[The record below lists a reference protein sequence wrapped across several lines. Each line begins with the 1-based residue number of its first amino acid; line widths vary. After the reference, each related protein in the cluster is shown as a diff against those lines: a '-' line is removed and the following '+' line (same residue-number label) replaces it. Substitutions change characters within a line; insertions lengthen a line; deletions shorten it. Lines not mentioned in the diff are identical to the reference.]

1 MFRRPSCGLTAVVR
15 LTIPRLSP
23 RHSSQDFRF
32 SANENVAMLS
42 SLLPTNRRRSNR
54 ANSSP
59 SPLPGGG
66 SGDEHNSL
74 PANGQGVDL
83 VSQAQ
88 RQKEH
93 LEDLQK
99 ACVLRWRGCEG
110 TTKERRVLQASSGED
125 AGIRALLSRIGA
137 RRAEGGHRFARVY
150 SCRSALPTRLHPPTL
165 IFERLGCCVV
175 V

>member
-1 MFRRPSCGLTAVVR
+1 MRTWRCCHR
-15 LTIPRLSP
+15 C
-23 RHSSQDFRF
+23 
-32 SANENVAMLS
+32 
-42 SLLPTNRRRSNR
+42 SLLIADGRTVQT
-54 ANSSP
+54 SSP

-74 PANGQGVDL
+74 PVNGQGVDL
-83 VSQAQ
+83 VSQA
-88 RQKEH
+88 RRPKEH

-165 IFERLGCCVV
+165 IFERLGCCAGCIRAVGCYAGQTICMEDPTA
-175 V
+175 